1 MTDADKIM
9 NSQQSSFRFLFT
21 IWNHVKVKSGHFLL
35 TESDSWP
42 YSFQHSNADAQ
53 SYITILYTPCPKKA
67 RPSGIP
73 GNWGSL
79 NSRSEIPGNFKSL
92 WFVKKYCAKFWQN
105 TAKLALFSSVIWF
118 LPRDAMHKRGYC
130 RHAVSVCLSVSVCH
144 VRELRQNEFSSSNF
158 FHRLVAKP
166 F

>member
-42 YSFQHSNADAQ
+42 AQ
-53 SYITILYTPCPKKA
+53 QCWRAILYNNSVYTVSEKSKA
-67 RPSGIP
+67 IGNSRSGIP

-130 RHAVSVCLSVSVCH
+130 RHAVSVCLSVCLSVSVCH
-144 VRELRQNEFSSSNF
+144 VRELR
-158 FHRLVAKP
+158 
-166 F
+166 